1 MEKLSAERVGYEA
14 MLRGTRSK
22 KFVDFG
28 VCRDIQGLTSHLGKN
43 REERPM
49 GAPAKQEGI
58 TLEGLLRSRLDSTD
72 PLAKI
77 LAKVLIEKGI
87 ITTPELMKKILE
99 ETGGDQIIDSRGKK
113 WIR

>member
-1 MEKLSAERVGYEA
+1 
-14 MLRGTRSK
+14 
-22 KFVDFG
+22 
-28 VCRDIQGLTSHLGKN
+28 
-43 REERPM
+43 M